1 MKTKVEIIEDI
12 TGFDQSEQLESGWV
26 VDFPDVYEAMDIYAS
41 QEVKRAASEQQETC
55 KWHINKVHEFI
66 GKPGCQAN
74 KQRLFGLGYQYCPF
88 CGKKIE
94 RV

>member
-1 MKTKVEIIEDI
+1 MKTKEEILEDNKKCYKHGWCI
-12 TGFDQSEQLESGWV
+12 TGDIHYTLDEAALN
-26 VDFPDVYEAMDIYAS
+26 AMDIYAA
-41 QEVKRAASEQQETC
+41 QEVERAKVETC

-74 KQRLFGLGYQYCPF
+74 KQRLFGLSYQYCPF